1 MAFLSDD
8 LQSILQGNSAEYC
21 TEHSAGLS
29 CSMFLQGTLRGGVF
43 AGFPNGVLYDVSLRH
58 IVQCTRVECPVERF
72 CRMPIQVVPVIR
84 RMYLWSEVHMQI
96 RVYPLEHTLEG
107 ILPEHT
113 YDSPSALIVS
123 RMCF

>member
-1 MAFLSDD
+1 MTCRVFCKVIPQNIVLS
-8 LQSILQGNSAEYC
+8 
-21 TEHSAGLS
+21 
-29 CSMFLQGTLRGGVF
+29 TLRGSLAVCFYRVPCGAGVF

-123 RMCF
+123 RRCF